1 MERAR
6 DSSKDESRASDYNL
20 TAPQREKA
28 KKLIESD
35 LKNIALEVL
44 LKIWIAQ
51 LMENALEAKSENIQI
66 RFYSQARKNNKLK
79 KNVSNGKIFYLKI
92 KKG

>member
-6 DSSKDESRASDYNL
+6 DSSKDEVKETEYNL

-44 LKIWIAQ
+44 LKIWIA
-51 LMENALEAKSENIQI
+51 
-66 RFYSQARKNNKLK
+66 
-79 KNVSNGKIFYLKI
+79 
-92 KKG
+92 